1 MPAPTL
7 PMRSFDLNLLK
18 VFDVVMAERSLT
30 KAAQVL
36 SLTQPA
42 VSNALRRLRE
52 ALGDDLLVRQGR
64 GLQAT
69 PKALEL
75 WPEIRQTLEQL
86 QATLAPRVFD
96 PAAAQRSFVL
106 TMADATAAELM
117 VGMVTAVTQ
126 QAPGVSL
133 RTVPLTTRD
142 PRQLLDEGQVD
153 LAIGHFPAV
162 LQELSAR
169 AQAGEAASFFH
180 QRLFESD
187 YVCVM
192 RRGHALAS
200 APLTLDGYCSAQHM
214 LVSFSGRAFGL
225 IDEALAALNR
235 SRRVVLT
242 VNQFFTA
249 GKVVAHSDLLAVLPR
264 HYLKSTG
271 FEAQLLVRELPFE
284 VPPIQVDALWHRRFE
299 QDGAHRWLRAQVQ
312 AAAVHAFP
320 FQDAQGVA
328 SAP

>member
-52 ALGDDLLVRQGR
+52 ALGDDLLVRHGR

-96 PAAAQRSFVL
+96 PAHAQRSFVL

-192 RRGHALAS
+192 RHGHALAS
-200 APLTLDGYCSAQHM
+200 APLTLDGYCGAQHM

-225 IDEALAALNR
+225 IDEALAAQNR
-235 SRRVVLT
+235 NRRVVLT
-242 VNQFFTA
+242 VNQFFTN

-264 HYLKSTG
+264 HFLNSTG
-271 FEAQLLVRELPFE
+271 FESQLLVRELPFE
-284 VPPIQVDALWHRRFE
+284 VPPIQVDALWPRRFE
-299 QDGAHRWLRAQVQ
+299 HDGAHRWLRAQVQ
-312 AAAVHAFP
+312 AAAAGAFP
-320 FQDAQGVA
+320 AQTA
-328 SAP
+328 KTNSEK